1 MKSKKALAISFIAA
15 MILILVFIVVMFM
28 FEIRA
33 GELYRNIVSKNTC
46 KSSVRAQDI
55 GTIKNIA
62 LPSDIK
68 CPLQR
73 IEIEE
78 NDPEK
83 IKQKFAKLYYDVCDE
98 FGQGT
103 LNLFGKRETTFC
115 VIRDSVSFKNKNIKI
130 NDFGKYLA
138 ENKIPGKDINYI
150 QFCSGYKTERAA
162 EIYKD
167 IEVKQFTD
175 DTISTDK
182 EYAIIFVYA
191 KGEEQLRE
199 IMNFAFGTSV
209 PHIGFYVGV
218 GFVALGYGVTAA
230 TKGVGGVIGLP
241 LAYLGN
247 LMMYGGL
254 ATAGVSGF
262 FNWLTNENIRMEW
275 ASFFLIRE
283 FNEQE
288 LKKLPCEYLPAEQ
301 S

>member
-15 MILILVFIVVMFM
+15 MILILVIIVVMFM

-83 IKQKFAKLYYDVCDE
+83 IKQKFAKLYYNVCDE

-115 VIRDSVSFKNKNIKI
+115 VIRDKVTFSNKGII
-130 NDFGKYLA
+130 VNDFGKYIG
-138 ENKIPGKDINYI
+138 ETYIPGKGLTYSE
-150 QFCSGYKTERAA
+150 FCSGFTTERASKLFGDNELA
-162 EIYKD
+162 QLPDVPI
-167 IEVKQFTD
+167 
-175 DTISTDK
+175 DTSK
-182 EYAIIFVYA
+182 
-191 KGEEQLRE
+191 
-199 IMNFAFGTSV
+199 
-209 PHIGFYVGV
+209 
-218 GFVALGYGVTAA
+218 
-230 TKGVGGVIGLP
+230 
-241 LAYLGN
+241 
-247 LMMYGGL
+247 
-254 ATAGVSGF
+254 
-262 FNWLTNENIRMEW
+262 
-275 ASFFLIRE
+275 
-283 FNEQE
+283 
-288 LKKLPCEYLPAEQ
+288 
-301 S
+301 